1 MSTQALKI
9 SKADAIEEL
18 KANQRQQEAIV
29 EKFSWIDLDDSDYIE
44 ADHRLAECQEREV
57 LLLKTI
63 DLHEQLE
70 EGR

>member
-9 SKADAIEEL
+9 SKADAIEV

-44 ADHRLAECQEREV
+44 AEHRLA
-57 LLLKTI
+57 
-63 DLHEQLE
+63 
-70 EGR
+70 